1 MLLAF
6 SMLLGIYSALTASHQ
21 LVDHIPLQVNDG
33 AAANPFLSSVSSKS
47 VSERSY
53 YATEFSPQ
61 ADLDGYFTKK
71 LYRSD
76 RGVVFCG
83 GPLIEADTFKLNAC
97 NARTYNSYNSWNS
110 QMVVAN
116 TTKVSTKRYTDTKC
130 QNLLRIEASTYTSG
144 ACVNGGDKVSL
155 ISSINAKLSTDLTA
169 PRVTQV

>member
-1 MLLAF
+1 VNLATYTD
-6 SMLLGIYSALTASHQ
+6 SLCQSSTYTTVVQGTVGVCAK
-21 LVDHIPLQVNDG
+21 DGDG
-33 AAANPFLSSVSSKS
+33 AQTTWTSSDP
-47 VSERSY
+47 
-53 YATEFSPQ
+53 SPTP
-61 ADLDGYFTKK
+61 APTVFLDGYFTNKV
-71 LYRSD
+71 YRSD

-110 QMVVAN
+110 LMVVATS
-116 TTKVSTKRYTDTKC
+116 TTFYTRRYSDTKC